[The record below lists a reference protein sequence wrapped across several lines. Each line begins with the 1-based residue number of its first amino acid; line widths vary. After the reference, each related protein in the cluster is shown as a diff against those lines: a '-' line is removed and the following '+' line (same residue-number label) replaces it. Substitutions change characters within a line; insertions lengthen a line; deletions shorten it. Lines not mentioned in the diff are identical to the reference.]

1 MLVNGVAAGLDG
13 GYPSTDMTSVTVY
26 DAGLAGTVSFS
37 PTYTGGTP
45 TDGGSNAT
53 VTTQKWVGYPN
64 PSNGTQ
70 FVLET
75 AGADVPVIS
84 GDSLYFSIQTGSLLK
99 PVQDAVVSVGLYTSA
114 SALIAEDTSPV
125 RVGSTKYWK
134 LDVPSS
140 FSSYTNAKVRI
151 TFTSVYNSVNY
162 NFDDFKYL
170 LLERNY
176 EGEYFDGYTRL
187 GGWLVD
193 GVNTISDYR
202 WLDPANPNASFS
214 VYTANYQKTKNV
226 IKRLIPSILPA
237 SELVTSG
244 TVYSNVIPTSNLK
257 YTVTYNNI
265 PGL

>member
-1 MLVNGVAAGLDG
+1 
-13 GYPSTDMTSVTVY
+13 
-26 DAGLAGTVSFS
+26 
-37 PTYTGGTP
+37 
-45 TDGGSNAT
+45 
-53 VTTQKWVGYPN
+53 
-64 PSNGTQ
+64 
-70 FVLET
+70 
-75 AGADVPVIS
+75 
-84 GDSLYFSIQTGSLLK
+84 
-99 PVQDAVVSVGLYTSA
+99 VGLYTSA